1 MSEDEHKSEP
11 MDTRTSRMASSS
23 KNEKEEP
30 SYDTA
35 AMDSAS
41 DENPIDRFHRLVKS
55 RGEKEETPDEKSGTP
70 EETPAEKPPAKPAPS
85 VPDAQPDTFSQFS
98 PVEPPA
104 SPAEKPANLPIL
116 VRPAEKDEESS
127 TENAEDASFDSPEDE
142 NLEDTAPRKPVRS
155 TRFSAAQN
163 NESIPLK
170 RVPETDVEATQ
181 VGQSAY
187 IPPTSSTDTGG
198 GPESGSRSGR
208 LIGCTG
214 CVVRMAILGLFGI
227 IGIVLVILSWGLIQ
241 YSTIA
246 ATLPSVED
254 LKTRAAQFETTRI
267 LDREGNELYEILDP
281 NAGRRT
287 YVTLDD
293 ISPYMVAAVI
303 ATEDSQYYSHPGYDL
318 WAIARAFWQNYSED
332 EIVSGASTITQ
343 QLTRTLLFD
352 PEEAYRR
359 SAMRKIREVLTAAQ
373 VTNQYSKDEILEL
386 FLNDSNFGNLAYG
399 VEAAAQTY
407 FNTSAD
413 KLTLPQSAFLAGI
426 IQAPSVYDIHT
437 NREATLARMQTVL
450 TLMVKTSNEQG
461 CIYVSNSQ
469 QPICVSAE
477 DAGAASVT
485 IENYE
490 FTPPSFPM
498 RYPHWVNYIKTELE
512 EMYDPQTIYRSGFT
526 VYTTLDPDL
535 QEKAQDIVLEQ
546 IETLEGRHVTN
557 GALVAIHP
565 ATGEILAMVGSAD
578 FYNEDIDGQINM
590 SVRPRQPGSAMKPL
604 TYTLAFEMGWTPA
617 TLIWDV
623 PSEFPPSGNIEDTRP
638 PYEPVNYDE
647 RFHGPVTVRSALAN
661 SYNVPAVKALNF
673 VRIYDDPDTS
683 EEEGFIAFA
692 NRMGIDTLT
701 RNDYGLSLTLGGGEV
716 TLLDLTAAYSI
727 YANNGVR
734 IPPVS
739 ITRIED
745 FEGNVVYEYEQPDL
759 EQVISAEHAYLISS
773 ILSDNQARAP
783 MFGTDSLLNVPFA
796 AAAKTGTTND
806 FRDNWTM
813 GYTPDIAVGV
823 WVGNA
828 DYTPM
833 VDTTGLSGAA
843 PIWNEFI
850 QAAVSDLTNNNPA
863 NFTIPLGIQEH
874 IICSISG
881 AEPSKWCPSE
891 RVEIFASGQPP
902 LPKAQDLWQKVYI
915 DSWTHLLASAECAEY
930 VEEKLG
936 LAVTDSFAQ
945 EWILEEDAGQD
956 WAESVGFED
965 EDDIFFIPQDTCTE
979 DSPQPI
985 LEISSP
991 EEGDNITMFPLVIE
1005 GKAAATDYF
1014 KRWTLSYGEG
1024 FDPDSWSRI
1033 KRSDTAY
1040 HQTAELASWE
1050 PDSYPTGPITL
1061 RIVMQATNGGEIEK
1075 RIHLSLDVA
1084 TPTPSPSPSPTA
1096 TATVSPTITMEP
1108 TATATRTATAT
1119 ATGSPTNT
1127 QTPSPSP
1134 SATATPTP

>member
-1 MSEDEHKSEP
+1 MNIE
-11 MDTRTSRMASSS
+11 TSQMASSDR
-23 KNEKEEP
+23 KELEDP
-30 SYDTA
+30 SFETA
-35 AMDSAS
+35 AMDSAAK
-41 DENPIDRFHRLVKS
+41 ENPIDRFHRLVKS
-55 RGEKEETPDEKSGTP
+55 GNETEENLSDAEDSLPAGSPGQFPSETPQEPSQTLPDSEYTTGESQT
-70 EETPAEKPPAKPAPS
+70 TLAE
-85 VPDAQPDTFSQFS
+85 
-98 PVEPPA
+98 
-104 SPAEKPANLPIL
+104 SPARMPFVRVESAAESAEEVLSASATLEKNL
-116 VRPAEKDEESS
+116 DD
-127 TENAEDASFDSPEDE
+127 TSP
-142 NLEDTAPRKPVRS
+142 RRPVRS
-155 TRFSAAQN
+155 PRIPEAQP

-170 RVPETDVEATQ
+170 RVPETDIEATR
-181 VGQSAY
+181 VSQSAY
-187 IPPTSSTDTGG
+187 IPPSPPTNGRDSSA
-198 GPESGSRSGR
+198 GSRADR
-208 LIGCTG
+208 MMGCTG
-214 CVVRMAILGLFGI
+214 CFIRMVILALFGLITIAIAI
-227 IGIVLVILSWGLIQ
+227 ISWGLIQ

-246 ATLPSVED
+246 AALPSVED

-293 ISPYMVAAVI
+293 ISPYMVAAVV

-318 WAIARAFWQNYSED
+318 WAIARAFWQNFTED
-332 EIVSGASTITQ
+332 TIVSGASTITQ

-359 SAMRKIREVLTAAQ
+359 DAMRKIREVLTAAQ
-373 VTNQYSKDEILEL
+373 VTEQYSKDEILEL
-386 FLNDSNFGNLAYG
+386 FLNESNFGNHAYG

-413 KLTLPQSAFLAGI
+413 KLTLAQSAFLAGLV
-426 IQAPSVYDIHT
+426 QAPSVYDIHT
-437 NREATLARMQTVL
+437 NREATLARLQTVL
-450 TLMVKTSNEQG
+450 TLMVKTSDEQG

-469 QPICVSAE
+469 HPICVSAE

-498 RYPHWVNYIKTELE
+498 RYPHWVNFIKTELE

-535 QEKAQDIVLEQ
+535 QQQAQQ
-546 IETLEGRHVTN
+546 IISNQINTLADRHVTN

-565 ATGEILAMVGSAD
+565 STGEILAMVGSAD

-590 SVRPRQPGSAMKPL
+590 SVRPRQPGSSMKPL

-638 PYEPVNYDE
+638 PYEPVNYDD

-661 SYNVPAVKALNF
+661 SFNVPAVKALNF
-673 VRIYDDPDTS
+673 VRIYDNPDTT

-692 NRMGIDTLT
+692 QRMGIETLT

-727 YANNGVR
+727 YANNGTR

-745 FEGNVVYEYEQPDL
+745 FEGNIVYEYEQPDL
-759 EQVISAEHAYLISS
+759 EQVISAEHAYLITS

-783 MFGTDSLLNVPFA
+783 MFGTDSMLYLPFA
-796 AAAKTGTTND
+796 VAAKTGTTND
-806 FRDNWTM
+806 FRDNWTL

-833 VDTTGLSGAA
+833 VDTSGLTGAA

-850 QAAVSDLTNNNPA
+850 QAAVADLTNNNPA
-863 NFTIPLGIQEH
+863 NFAIPLGIEEH
-874 IICSISG
+874 VICSVSG
-881 AEPSKWCPSE
+881 AEPSKWCPSQ
-891 RVEIFASGQPP
+891 RVEIFAAGQPP
-902 LPKAQDLWQKVYI
+902 LEKSQDLWQQVYI
-915 DSWTHLLASAECAEY
+915 DSWTRLLASADCAEY
-930 VEEKLG
+930 VEERLG
-936 LAVTDSFAQ
+936 LAVTDTWAQ
-945 EWILEEDAGQD
+945 KWIREEAAGRD

-965 EDDIFFIPQDTCTE
+965 EDDIFFIPQDTCTN
-979 DSPQPI
+979 DNPRPV

-991 EEGDNITMFPLVIE
+991 AEGDTITMLPLVIE
-1005 GKAAATDYF
+1005 GKAAASEFF

-1024 FDPDSWSRI
+1024 FDPQSWIRI
-1033 KRSDTAY
+1033 KRSETAY
-1040 HQTAELASWE
+1040 HQTSDLASWDPE
-1050 PDSYPTGPITL
+1050 TIPDGPITL
-1061 RIVMQATNGGEIEK
+1061 RIVMQATNGGTIEK
-1075 RIHLSLDVA
+1075 RIHLSFDVA
-1084 TPTPSPSPSPTA
+1084 TPTPSPTPSPTETLTPSA
-1096 TATVSPTITMEP
+1096 TSTPEP
-1108 TATATRTATAT
+1108 TTTASNTRTPT

-1127 QTPSPSP
+1127 RTLTPSPT
-1134 SATATPTP
+1134 ATATPSP